1 MITIN
6 EAYVDS
12 LALNAAA
19 VKNGRDLVKKNKIT
33 KRCRTEDKTLLF
45 GDCQGSGKEPY
56 RCSVDYLK
64 PESPVYRCTCP
75 SRQFPCKHIL
85 GLLYASAAGQT
96 FSVEA
101 IPQEIAEKRDKADK
115 REEKKKEAIGV
126 GSDEAAVPK
135 RKTNKA
141 ALAKKINAQLEG
153 VELLDKLIRQLVQNG
168 VAGIDSKVLKMM
180 DDQAKQLGNFYVPG
194 LQNEL
199 RELILLIKEN
209 KDSESLYTEA
219 MDQLTYLH
227 ALLRKSRDYLTSRKQ
242 NPELAMDSESGLEES
257 IGHAW
262 QLSELRDYG
271 RVQAHV
277 ELAQLAFRSN
287 LYAARSEY
295 VDEGLWM
302 DLSSGSLYVTRHY
315 RPVKAAKY
323 MKEEDS
329 VFDIV
334 KASELFIYPGEL
346 NPRVR
351 WDDGPLRSMQA
362 EDLERIHSY
371 SRSSFTEVIKL
382 VKNQLKNP
390 LSDKHPVVLLRYSE
404 IVVGEDDSY
413 GLLDAQGKQIVLQDT
428 AYLAHATTHLLPL
441 LTPELAAN
449 QAMLVLFEH
458 ELSSGR
464 LIAQPLSLV
473 TKREIIRFIY

>member
-33 KRCRTEDKTLLF
+33 KRCRTEDRTLLF

-64 PESPVYRCTCP
+64 PESPVFRCTCP

-85 GLLYASAAGQT
+85 GLLYASAAGQS
-96 FSVEA
+96 FSIEA
-101 IPQEIAEKRDKADK
+101 VPQEIAEKRDKADK
-115 REEKKKEAIGV
+115 REEKKKEAA
-126 GSDEAAVPK
+126 GSDDAAVPK

-141 ALAKKINAQLEG
+141 ALLKKINAQLEG
-153 VELLDKLIRQLVQNG
+153 IELCDKLIRQLVQNG
-168 VAGIDSKVLKMM
+168 LAGIDSKALKMM
-180 DDQAKQLGNFYVPG
+180 DDQAKQLGNFYIPG
-194 LQNEL
+194 IQNKL

-209 KDSESLYTEA
+209 KDRESWYTEA

-227 ALLRKSRDYLTSRKQ
+227 ALLKKSGVYLTSRQQ
-242 NPELAMDSESGLEES
+242 NPELAMDTDSGLEEA

-262 QLSELRDYG
+262 QLAELRDCG
-271 RVQAHV
+271 RMQTDV
-277 ELAQLAFRSN
+277 ELAQLTFRSK
-287 LYAARSEY
+287 LDAARSEY
-295 VDEGLWM
+295 VDEGFWLDM
-302 DLSSGSLYVTRHY
+302 DSGKLYTTRHY
-315 RPVKAAKY
+315 RPIKAAKH

-334 KASELFIYPGEL
+334 RARELFTYPGEL
-346 NPRVR
+346 NPRIR
-351 WDDGPLRSMQA
+351 WEDGRIRSMQE
-362 EDLERIHSY
+362 EDFDRIYSY
-371 SRSSFTEVIKL
+371 SRGSFTEVIKL

-390 LSDKHPVVLLRYSE
+390 LSDKHPVALLRYSE
-404 IVVGEDDSY
+404 IVVGDDESY
-413 GLLDAQGKQIVLQDT
+413 VLLDEQGKQIALHDT
-428 AYLAHATTHLLPL
+428 AYLDHATTHLLSL

-458 ELSSGR
+458 DLSSGR

-473 TKREIIRFIY
+473 TKREILRFIY